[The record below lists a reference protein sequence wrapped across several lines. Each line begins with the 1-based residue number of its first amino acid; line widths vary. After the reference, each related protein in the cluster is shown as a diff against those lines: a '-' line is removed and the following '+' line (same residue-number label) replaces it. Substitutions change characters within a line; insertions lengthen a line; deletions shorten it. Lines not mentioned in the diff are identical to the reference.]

1 MLAEEIGGFVIFGL
15 IQRCFE
21 KVPSLRIHI
30 RIIIINGLLGGYNV
44 SVFGSLNHRTIWIPT
59 PQQQHGSDYY
69 NELWFQVE
77 PTLIL
82 MTIVFKSF

>member
-30 RIIIINGLLGGYNV
+30 RTIINGLLGGYNV
-44 SVFGSLNHRTIWIPT
+44 SVFGSLNLRTIWIPT

>member
-1 MLAEEIGGFVIFGL
+1 MLAEKIGGFVIFGL

-44 SVFGSLNHRTIWIPT
+44 SVFASLNLRTIWGFPHPSNST
-59 PQQQHGSDYY
+59 AA
-69 NELWFQVE
+69 
-77 PTLIL
+77 
-82 MTIVFKSF
+82 TITMSCGFKLNRHSS

>member
-30 RIIIINGLLGGYNV
+30 RTIINGLLGGYNV

-59 PQQQHGSDYY
+59 SQQQHGSDYY
-69 NELWFQVE
+69 NELRFQVE

-82 MTIVFKSF
+82 MSAVFKPF